1 MRENVQES
9 ETSETLTR
17 EQIAKAFGVMAD
29 AWGEGKPLSMAIQT
43 RKTGR
48 YAPSILGKATGC
60 KAKVMEGFLISWL
73 ENQCLEVA
81 LCDAKSK
88 SKGLRVL
95 AVPGSMED

>member
-1 MRENVQES
+1 
-9 ETSETLTR
+9 
-17 EQIAKAFGVMAD
+17 
-29 AWGEGKPLSMAIQT
+29 MAIQT

>member
-1 MRENVQES
+1 
-9 ETSETLTR
+9 
-17 EQIAKAFGVMAD
+17 
-29 AWGEGKPLSMAIQT
+29 
-43 RKTGR
+43 
-48 YAPSILGKATGC
+48 LGKATGC